1 LVKSPHNI
9 ITRTVLA
16 KEKEANMVMVM
27 REKKMTKSIL
37 AMLLVASPLLVSVE
51 AGSNFADS
59 LAECSAVQE
68 LNICLRE
75 TLEDLRPLMK
85 VGLPGL
91 GLAVAEPMAVD
102 AISFQQGGQ
111 PGLPSP
117 VTIRSTFTNVLVEGL
132 STFHTD
138 YIDAD
143 PLSQTLRIGLTVPV
157 MDISGL
163 YQINGEVF
171 ILPLEGSGSFT
182 TKMLDVTAEGFSSI
196 VPVETAE
203 GKQMLQVVDSNLD
216 FKIGKVIIHMNNL
229 FNGEN
234 ELLANTVNKFLND
247 HGQEV
252 LKEVKPAIRDQ
263 LRNLV
268 TRVMNDAFSSLPADQ
283 LLNNLVRSARSGQST
298 PAPGLLSA
306 PNQPPTNPHFS
317 ANAQPL
323 QNQQG
328 ILKPGL
334 LGQNP
339 GVKGFNQQGLHH
351 NHNQQGPANLGQNV
365 PGSLNLGLNRG
376 LNPPGPPNNHNQ
388 ALGAFP
394 GLQPHNQER
403 RGGNRVNLFSFLHGV
418 HQGRRS

>member
-1 LVKSPHNI
+1 V
-9 ITRTVLA
+9 V
-16 KEKEANMVMVM
+16 
-27 REKKMTKSIL
+27 
-37 AMLLVASPLLVSVE
+37 LVATLVVGVVE
-51 AGSNFADS
+51 GGSNFADN

-85 VGLPGL
+85 VGIPGL

-102 AISFQQGGQ
+102 AISFQQGGK

-117 VTIRSTFTNVLVEGL
+117 VTIRSTFTNVVVEGL

-182 TKMLDVTAEGFSSI
+182 TKMIDVTAEGFSSI
-196 VPVETAE
+196 VPVENEE
-203 GKQMLQVVDSNLD
+203 GKQVLQVVDSNLD

-283 LLNNLVRSARSGQST
+283 LLNNLVRSARSGHST
-298 PAPGLLSA
+298 SAPGL
-306 PNQPPTNPHFS
+306 QPVPTRLPENNNLHFPTNGAP
-317 ANAQPL
+317 APL
-323 QNQQG
+323 QQG

-334 LGQNP
+334 QS
-339 GVKGFNQQGLHH
+339 
-351 NHNQQGPANLGQNV
+351 HNQGGSFNHHRNPQGPPHQNV
-365 PGSLNLGLNRG
+365 PGSLNLGLSA
-376 LNPPGPPNNHNQ
+376 PGPHNNHNQ
-388 ALGAFP
+388 ALGPFP
-394 GLQPHNQER
+394 GLHNQER
-403 RGGNRVNLFSFLHGV
+403 RGEKTMKANKC
-418 HQGRRS
+418 

>member
-1 LVKSPHNI
+1 LASVLVKSPRN
-9 ITRTVLA
+9 ITRAVLA

-27 REKKMTKSIL
+27 AGKKMTKSIL
-37 AMLLVASPLLVSVE
+37 ATLLNASLLLVGVE

-85 VGLPGL
+85 VGIPGL

-102 AISFQQGGQ
+102 AIAFQQGGK

-143 PLSQTLRIGLTVPV
+143 PLSQTMRIGLTVPV

-196 VPVETAE
+196 VPVENAE

-263 LRNLV
+263 LRDLV

-283 LLNNLVRSARSGQST
+283 LLNNLVR
-298 PAPGLLSA
+298 
-306 PNQPPTNPHFS
+306 
-317 ANAQPL
+317 
-323 QNQQG
+323 
-328 ILKPGL
+328 
-334 LGQNP
+334 
-339 GVKGFNQQGLHH
+339 
-351 NHNQQGPANLGQNV
+351 
-365 PGSLNLGLNRG
+365 
-376 LNPPGPPNNHNQ
+376 
-388 ALGAFP
+388 
-394 GLQPHNQER
+394 
-403 RGGNRVNLFSFLHGV
+403 
-418 HQGRRS
+418 

>member
-1 LVKSPHNI
+1 M
-9 ITRTVLA
+9 A
-16 KEKEANMVMVM
+16 G
-27 REKKMTKSIL
+27 KKMTKSIL
-37 AMLLVASPLLVSVE
+37 AMLLIATSLLLVDVE

-85 VGLPGL
+85 VGIPGL

-102 AISFQQGGQ
+102 AIAFQQGGK

-143 PLSQTLRIGLTVPV
+143 PLSQTMRIGLTVPV

-196 VPVETAE
+196 VPVENAE

-252 LKEVKPAIRDQ
+252 LKEVKPAIRFKIRSEIF
-263 LRNLV
+263 LE
-268 TRVMNDAFSSLPADQ
+268 Q
-283 LLNNLVRSARSGQST
+283 LLNIQYLDPKNLTAS
-298 PAPGLLSA
+298 
-306 PNQPPTNPHFS
+306 
-317 ANAQPL
+317 
-323 QNQQG
+323 
-328 ILKPGL
+328 ILKI
-334 LGQNP
+334 
-339 GVKGFNQQGLHH
+339 
-351 NHNQQGPANLGQNV
+351 
-365 PGSLNLGLNRG
+365 
-376 LNPPGPPNNHNQ
+376 
-388 ALGAFP
+388 
-394 GLQPHNQER
+394 
-403 RGGNRVNLFSFLHGV
+403 
-418 HQGRRS
+418 

>member
-1 LVKSPHNI
+1 
-9 ITRTVLA
+9 
-16 KEKEANMVMVM
+16 VMTG
-27 REKKMTKSIL
+27 KKMTTSIL
-37 AMLLVASPLLVSVE
+37 ATLLIASSLLLVGVE

-85 VGLPGL
+85 VGIPGL

-102 AISFQQGGQ
+102 AIAFQQGGK

-143 PLSQTLRIGLTVPV
+143 PLSQTMRIGLTVPV

-196 VPVETAE
+196 VPVENAE

-263 LRNLV
+263 LRDLV

-298 PAPGLLSA
+298 PAPGGLQLPLV
-306 PNQPPTNPHFS
+306 PNQPPQTNLHFS
-317 ANAQPL
+317 ANAPPL
-323 QNQQG
+323 QKG

-334 LGQNP
+334 LGHDQ
-339 GVKGFNQQGLHH
+339 GVNAFNQQGLNHNH
-351 NHNQQGPANLGQNV
+351 NHNQGPPNLGQNV

-376 LNPPGPPNNHNQ
+376 LNPPGPPHNHNQ
-388 ALGAFP
+388 ALGPFQ
-394 GLQPHNQER
+394 GPHNQER

>member
-1 LVKSPHNI
+1 
-9 ITRTVLA
+9 
-16 KEKEANMVMVM
+16 M
-27 REKKMTKSIL
+27 RSSL
-37 AMLLVASPLLVSVE
+37 RLSVVLVATLVVGMVE
-51 AGSNFADS
+51 GGSNFADN

-85 VGLPGL
+85 VGIPGL

-102 AISFQQGGQ
+102 AISFQQGGK

-117 VTIRSTFTNVLVEGL
+117 VTIRSTFTNVVVEGL

-182 TKMLDVTAEGFSSI
+182 TKMIDVTAEGFSSI
-196 VPVETAE
+196 VPVENE
-203 GKQMLQVVDSNLD
+203 DGKQVLQVVDSNLD

-283 LLNNLVRSARSGQST
+283 LLNNLVRSARSGHST
-298 PAPGLLSA
+298 SAPGL
-306 PNQPPTNPHFS
+306 QPVPTRLPENNNLHFPTNGAP
-317 ANAQPL
+317 APL
-323 QNQQG
+323 QQG

-334 LGQNP
+334 QS
-339 GVKGFNQQGLHH
+339 
-351 NHNQQGPANLGQNV
+351 HNQGGSFNHHRNPQGPPHQNV
-365 PGSLNLGLNRG
+365 PGSLNLGLSA
-376 LNPPGPPNNHNQ
+376 PGPHSNHNQ
-388 ALGAFP
+388 ALGPFP
-394 GLQPHNQER
+394 GLHNQER

>member
-1 LVKSPHNI
+1 MRSLLRLSMLFIGTLVI
-9 ITRTVLA
+9 GVD
-16 KEKEANMVMVM
+16 
-27 REKKMTKSIL
+27 
-37 AMLLVASPLLVSVE
+37 
-51 AGSNFADS
+51 AGSNFADN

-85 VGLPGL
+85 VGIPGL
-91 GLAVAEPMAVD
+91 GLAVAEPMAVE
-102 AISFQQGGQ
+102 AISFQQGGK

-182 TKMLDVTAEGFSSI
+182 TKMIDVTAEGFSSI
-196 VPVETAE
+196 VPVEDAE

-283 LLNNLVRSARSGQST
+283 LLNNLVRSARSGQSS
-298 PAPGLLSA
+298 PAPPLPSVPLPTQS
-306 PNQPPTNPHFS
+306 PTNLHFS
-317 ANAQPL
+317 APSGPASPL
-323 QNQQG
+323 QNQQQG

-334 LGQNP
+334 LGHNQGLKP
-339 GVKGFNQQGLHH
+339 GGPFNHGLNHNHSPQGLH
-351 NHNQQGPANLGQNV
+351 NLGPNV
-365 PGSLNLGLNRG
+365 PGSINLGHNRG

-388 ALGAFP
+388 ALGPFP
-394 GLQPHNQER
+394 GPHNQER